1 MSRRLLAAAG
11 LALAGG
17 FGTALVLQAAT
28 PAGAQEEFT
37 VSAAQ
42 LRINQRISQAG
53 VRRSNDALK
62 RVAAL
67 EARPDPSKGTADDAP
82 FVLTF
87 FAPVSGT
94 SAPQPAA
101 PAGSTPPAVG
111 VVGTEFPETG
121 LARVIFSRPVN
132 ACAFSATVVDEQS
145 GQISATSRSASAPGN
160 RAVDVRTR
168 ASDGTPQP
176 RSFHLMV
183 FCPPS

>member
-1 MSRRLLAAAG
+1 VAAAG

-17 FGTALVLQAAT
+17 VGTALLLQAAT
-28 PAGAQEEFT
+28 PARAQEEFPVT
-37 VSAAQ
+37 AAQ

-67 EARPDPSKGTADDAP
+67 EARPDPSEGTADDAP
-82 FVLTF
+82 SVLTF
-87 FAPVSGT
+87 FAPVSAT
-94 SAPQPAA
+94 
-101 PAGSTPPAVG
+101 G
-111 VVGTEFPETG
+111 V
-121 LARVIFSRPVN
+121 ARVIFSRPVN
-132 ACAFSATVVDEQS
+132 TCAFSATVVDEQS

-160 RAVDVRTR
+160 RAVEVRTR
-168 ASDGTPQP
+168 ASGGTPQP

>member
-17 FGTALVLQAAT
+17 FGTALLLQAAT

-37 VSAAQ
+37 VTAAQ

-62 RVAAL
+62 RVEAL
-67 EARPDPSKGTADDAP
+67 EARSDGSAETADDAP
-82 FVLTF
+82 LVLTF
-87 FAPVSGT
+87 FAPISGT
-94 SAPQPAA
+94 SAPQPS
-101 PAGSTPPAVG
+101 PAGSSPAAVG
-111 VVGTEFPETG
+111 VTGTEFPETG

-132 ACAFSATVVDEQS
+132 TCAFSATVVDEQS
-145 GQISATSRSASAPGN
+145 GQISATSRGAAAPGN

-168 ASDGTPQP
+168 ATDGTPQP

-183 FCPPS
+183 FCPPR

>member
-17 FGTALVLQAAT
+17 FGTALLLQAAT

-37 VSAAQ
+37 VTAAQ

-62 RVAAL
+62 RVEAL
-67 EARPDPSKGTADDAP
+67 EARAGSDETPEGPP
-82 FVLTF
+82 LVLTF
-87 FAPVSGT
+87 FAPISGT
-94 SAPQPAA
+94 STPQPAA
-101 PAGSTPPAVG
+101 PGGSTPAAVG

-132 ACAFSATVVDEQS
+132 TCAFGATVVDEQG
-145 GQISATSRSASAPGN
+145 GQISATSRSATAPGN

-176 RSFHLMV
+176 RSFHLTV
-183 FCPPS
+183 FCPAS